1 VNPGQ
6 AFTATLTFLNTGQT
20 TWSPGGGYVLTSWN
34 DPANL
39 WGPTPL
45 PMPATVPPGGSVTF
59 TINATAPLVS
69 GTYAFQWRLQ
79 QNGVGAFGDAS
90 FAWVQVNTPTC
101 NPTQCSRD
109 CRSSACFASWCDA
122 GRCICSDCR

>member
-6 AFTATLTFLNTGQT
+6 AFTATLTFLNTGET
-20 TWSPGGGYVLTSWN
+20 TWSQTGYVLASWN

-39 WGPTPL
+39 WGPTAL
-45 PMPATVPPGGSVTF
+45 PMPATVPPGASVTF
-59 TINATAPLVS
+59 TVNATAPLVS

-90 FAWVQVNTPTC
+90 FAWVQVKTPIC
-101 NPTQCSRD
+101 NATQCSRD
-109 CRSSACFASWCDA
+109 CRDSACFASRCNS
-122 GRCICSDCR
+122 GKCICSDCR